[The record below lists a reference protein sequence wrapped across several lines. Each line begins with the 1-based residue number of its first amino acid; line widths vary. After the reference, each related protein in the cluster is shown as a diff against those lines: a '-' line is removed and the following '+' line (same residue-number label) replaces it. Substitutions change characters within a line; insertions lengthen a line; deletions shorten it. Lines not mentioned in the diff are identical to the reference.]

1 MAAAGGTGGQSG
13 GGGGVARA
21 SDAAGRSRPRQR
33 LRGGV
38 CSAQLSAG
46 PAPRSRVGTRRER
59 DEKGAPE
66 RPLPFIKQPKFN
78 LSPLLR
84 LRSQLGGANLRMGRD
99 RGFRSSLLPQTSS
112 PPPRPSLHPR
122 PRFRRSGSNP
132 AAACGKRL
140 RAWISLP
147 IGRGESR
154 PGFQLA
160 VRAVRQKPHG
170 PASPPP
176 SCAF

>member
-1 MAAAGGTGGQSG
+1 M
-13 GGGGVARA
+13 
-21 SDAAGRSRPRQR
+21 
-33 LRGGV
+33 
-38 CSAQLSAG
+38 
-46 PAPRSRVGTRRER
+46 GTRRER

-84 LRSQLGGANLRMGRD
+84 LRSQPRGANLRMGRD
-99 RGFRSSLLPQTSS
+99 RGFRSSLLPRQSS
-112 PPPRPSLHPR
+112 PPPRPSLHPH
-122 PRFRRSGSNP
+122 PRCRRSGSNP

-147 IGRGESR
+147 IGREESR

-160 VRAVRQKPHG
+160 VRAVHQKPPTARPRPHL
-170 PASPPP
+170 PAPSELDAGLRVPTAQRSPRARGSSYFPE
-176 SCAF
+176 AVGTVRLT